1 MVSYIKGIQ
10 FGYAT
15 LDKYIQEAQ
24 LLEEMLKTSK
34 TVPGTQQLHTIVP
47 VGENI
52 VEVRPFSNS
61 PNSRRE
67 RVSLK
72 HSVHSL
78 ALMVT
83 SL

>member
-15 LDKYIQEAQ
+15 LDKYVQEAQ

-52 VEVRPFSNS
+52 VEVRQFSNS

-78 ALMVT
+78 ALMVM